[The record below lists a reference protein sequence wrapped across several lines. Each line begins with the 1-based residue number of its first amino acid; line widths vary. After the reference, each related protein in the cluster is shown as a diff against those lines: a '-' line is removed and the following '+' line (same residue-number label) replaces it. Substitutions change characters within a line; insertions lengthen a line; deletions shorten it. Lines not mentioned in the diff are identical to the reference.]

1 MAIQVLEFNIYGR
14 KTYGFCSGSRTC
26 TKVFLWWGTP
36 PPSVHLSRHRCHS
49 CDKCSQELTTRA
61 CDKSLPPIWPKH
73 MIAYVIRQP
82 EMCLEINKPCQ
93 SVWMVES
100 RLHCFNNISETDYA
114 HPALSIITNQKL
126 IQRSEV
132 KELSTLSGPLLQ
144 GCCSEASRVFS
155 HWQKWKSSE
164 IKGKALLGCLATCM
178 YTISFNMNI
187 TIVFQGSWTMQ
198 LWTQGEPGIFSHASD
213 VKGRPFILITWVMS
227 GGCMVDVWGEGEFH
241 LQTMH

>member
-1 MAIQVLEFNIYGR
+1 MLPRVDHKSVRQVSTTNLAQTHDRLRHSTTRNVFRNKQTMSISLDGR
-14 KTYGFCSGSRTC
+14 VSFALFQQHFRNKWC
-26 TKVFLWWGTP
+26 
-36 PPSVHLSRHRCHS
+36 PPSLVYHH
-49 CDKCSQELTTRA
+49 
-61 CDKSLPPIWPKH
+61 KSE
-73 MIAYVIRQP
+73 A
-82 EMCLEINKPCQ
+82 N
-93 SVWMVES
+93 
-100 RLHCFNNISETDYA
+100 
-114 HPALSIITNQKL
+114 
-126 IQRSEV
+126 SEV

-144 GCCSEASRVFS
+144 GCCSEASRVFL
-155 HWQKWKSSE
+155 HWLKWKSSE

-178 YTISFNMNI
+178 YLIGFNMNI